1 MEDGTPSSFSI
12 SNLMCQEDS
21 TDLDFNIESESHS
34 KICLSSLRGEGFSE
48 TEEKYIET
56 LVSKEINFSIMYR
69 PCSSSCYDDNSS
81 VVIDDWFKSVRYD
94 AVQWILRVSYFCR
107 TFF

>member
-34 KICLSSLRGEGFSE
+34 KICLSSLRDEGFSE

-56 LVSKEINFSIMYR
+56 LVSKEMNFCIMYR
-69 PCSSSCYDDNSS
+69 PCSSSCYNDNLS

-94 AVQWILRVSYFCR
+94 AVQWILRVSYIFL
-107 TFF
+107 